1 MITRIRSLIIKMHKY
16 KVVPTKKQL
25 NIIRLYW
32 SLFKA
37 EETLFWAKMGELE
50 KKMSKETNIK
60 ELEFFNSDGDWCG
73 VGNGS
78 RTMKLLQ
85 RNILEK

>member
-1 MITRIRSLIIKMHKY
+1 MKGYIVK
-16 KVVPTKKQL
+16 PNKKQL
-25 NIIRLYW
+25 EIIKLHW
-32 SLFKA
+32 DMFKA

-50 KKMSKETNIK
+50 KKMSKETGIK

-73 VGNGS
+73 VGNAD

-85 RNILEK
+85 HNILEK